1 VWPQL
6 SGLTSSASSR
16 AEPFEL
22 YFPFEV
28 ALMPKSTR
36 IPLLAAVVAL
46 LLAVTIPAYAQ
57 TLTTIATLTSTT
69 GESPLSPLVQGFDGN
84 LYGTATGGGAYF
96 SGAVFQLTLSG
107 VVTPLYSFCQN

>member
-1 VWPQL
+1 
-6 SGLTSSASSR
+6 
-16 AEPFEL
+16 
-22 YFPFEV
+22 
-28 ALMPKSTR
+28 MPKSTR